1 MRGQRGQASIE
12 WIGAVMLVALTLGT
26 AMRLAGRI
34 EPATFAIPL
43 LKAPVCA
50 AKGGCGEREQAPDR
64 RAGAPPVQL
73 VTLPPLVPVPPSAGP
88 AKPRPGGARPG
99 GARPGGAKP
108 GGAGRDWRRVARRTG
123 GLLWRRA
130 WFLCFG
136 YERARYG
143 LLHPET
149 APRQTVPI
157 RGVLQM
163 TNDCASPVD
172 FARDWEHIRPR

>member
-1 MRGQRGQASIE
+1 MRGERGQASIE
-12 WIGAVMLVALTLGT
+12 WIGAVMLVALTLGA
-26 AMRLAGRI
+26 AMRIAGRI
-34 EPATFAIPL
+34 EPATLAIPL

-50 AKGGCGEREQAPDR
+50 AKGNCGEREQAR
-64 RAGAPPVQL
+64 GGRAEVPPAQL
-73 VTLPPLVPVPPSAGP
+73 ITLPPLVPVPPSAAAP
-88 AKPRPGGARPG
+88 AKPRPA
-99 GARPGGAKP
+99 
-108 GGAGRDWRRVARRTG
+108 GAGRDWRRVARRTG

-149 APRQTVPI
+149 APRQTVPL

-172 FARDWEHIRPR
+172 FARDWEQLRPR